1 MADQMGNASDSR
13 WYLAPWSLDWL
24 VVRWLDL
31 SVRRDQVHERRSS
44 IPFSHDKDVDGIVSD
59 HELLISVVR
68 SEFQSSNADAILLDG
83 IMLRIEVE
91 SLVLGTPPSCC
102 ASECSSDNTTSSQ
115 LLPRSSEAVR

>member
-44 IPFSHDKDVDGIVSD
+44 IPFSHDKDADGMVRD
-59 HELLISVVR
+59 YKLLISVVR

-91 SLVLGTPPSCC
+91 GLGLGIPL
-102 ASECSSDNTTSSQ
+102 A
-115 LLPRSSEAVR
+115 L